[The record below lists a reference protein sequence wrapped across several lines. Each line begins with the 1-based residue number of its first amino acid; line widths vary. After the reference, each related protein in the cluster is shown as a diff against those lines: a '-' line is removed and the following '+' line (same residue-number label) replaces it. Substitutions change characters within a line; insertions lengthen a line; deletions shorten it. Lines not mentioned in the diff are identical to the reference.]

1 MDEMGNKIHN
11 LVEAKLTGEVKRNV
25 EQQVVEFKDI
35 VKQLLEEEMQTKVD
49 DTVKRFT
56 GNIQEVKKSIQETKE
71 QACHIQRWARPA
83 RYK

>member
-71 QACHIQRWARPA
+71 QADEHGD
-83 RYK
+83 KES